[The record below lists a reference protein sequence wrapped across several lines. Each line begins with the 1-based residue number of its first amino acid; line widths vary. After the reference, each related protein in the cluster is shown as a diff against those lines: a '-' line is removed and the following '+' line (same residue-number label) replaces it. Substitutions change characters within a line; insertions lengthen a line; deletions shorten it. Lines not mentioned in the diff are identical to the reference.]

1 LGSNS
6 TEATYAWHTA
16 KFVKWLADK
25 KIKDADVTPKTIG
38 MYFKDTGWSKS
49 TTYVALAAMV
59 RYFDSYEDMEDN
71 PASHFVDK
79 NKRKTSFK
87 RLPVALDT
95 NESELLLRGTHI
107 TKADSFQVMRIKMLI
122 RLMYYTGLRQAEA
135 ATITVSACRIENEH
149 PFIQVIGKGNKERIV
164 PLTPESKIEL
174 ETYISYRLEWLNKN
188 DIPYNDYLFSHRDG
202 STFSGSGVY
211 RMVDK
216 MLTDCGITKPK
227 MGPHILR
234 HTFATR
240 QLAAGVAPAVV
251 KLWMGHSSMNILFKH
266 YEHVINSPKGI
277 TPA

>member
-1 LGSNS
+1 MS
-6 TEATYAWHTA
+6 TESTYAWHIA
-16 KFVKWLADK
+16 KFSQWLSGK
-25 KIKDADVTPKTIG
+25 KIQDTDVTPKTIG

-49 TTYVALAAMV
+49 TTYVALAALV
-59 RYFDSYEDMEDN
+59 RHFDSYEDLEDN

-87 RLPVALDT
+87 RLPVALDN
-95 NESELLLRGTHI
+95 NESVLLLRGTQLNE
-107 TKADSFQVMRIKMLI
+107 ADSFQVMRIKMLI

-135 ATITVSACRIENEH
+135 ATLTVSSCHIQDEH
-149 PFIQVIGKGNKERIV
+149 PFIQVIGKGNKERVI
-164 PLTPESKIEL
+164 PITQESKAEL
-174 ETYISYRLEWLNKN
+174 ETYMAYRLEWFAKN
-188 DIPYNDYLFSHRDG
+188 GISYNQYLFSHRDG

-211 RMVDK
+211 RMVEK
-216 MLTDCGITKPK
+216 VLTDCGITKPK

-240 QLAAGVAPAVV
+240 QLAAGIAPAVV

-266 YEHVINSPKGI
+266 YEHVINSPKGV

>member
-1 LGSNS
+1 MS
-6 TEATYAWHTA
+6 TESTYAWHIA
-16 KFVKWLADK
+16 KFSQWLAGK
-25 KIKDADVTPKTIG
+25 KIQDTAVTPKIIG

-49 TTYVALAAMV
+49 TTYVALAALV
-59 RYFDSYEDMEDN
+59 RHFDSYEDLEDN

-87 RLPVALDT
+87 RLPVALDN
-95 NESELLLRGTHI
+95 NESVLLLRGTQLNE
-107 TKADSFQVMRIKMLI
+107 ADSFQVMRIKMLI

-135 ATITVSACRIENEH
+135 ATLTVSSCHIQDEH
-149 PFIQVIGKGNKERIV
+149 PFIQVIGKGNKERVI
-164 PLTPESKIEL
+164 PITQESKAEIESYL
-174 ETYISYRLEWLNKN
+174 SYRLDWFNRN
-188 DIPYNDYLFSHRDG
+188 GIPYNHYLFSHRDG

-211 RMVDK
+211 RMVEK
-216 MLTDCGITKPK
+216 VLTDCGITKPK

-240 QLAAGVAPAVV
+240 QLAAGIAPAVV